1 MAAFRKSSSALFF
14 FRLSLKSQLARR
26 IVKVDVEFERSVV
39 SLMRRR
45 EIKFVVL
52 L

>member
-14 FRLSLKSQLARR
+14 SLSLKSQLACR

-39 SLMRRR
+39 SLMRRW